1 MITGK
6 PIYYYNG
13 QQLNNERF
21 FKFKGEH
28 RVEGTLPNGERVVV
42 PSKDITTERPSVAE
56 YTKQELPTEIKA
68 EFGSETKETEEP
80 KVEESP
86 SEEPVEEVV
95 EEPTEEPTEESVE
108 EESEEISE
116 FEGQALLVED
126 SNGDLSELTYGSDNF
141 NKMVDENKLDLEAID
156 RMLNNEQKTHK
167 GFSFELA

>member
-1 MITGK
+1 MSTGK
-6 PIYYYNG
+6 PIYYYDG

-42 PSKDITTERPSVAE
+42 SAGDITTERPTVAE

-68 EFGSETKETEEP
+68 EFGVKTEEAEEP
-80 KVEESP
+80 KVEENLP
-86 SEEPVEEVV
+86 EEPTEEVV
-95 EEPTEEPTEESVE
+95 EEPAEEPTEEEV
-108 EESEEISE
+108 SE

-126 SNGDLSELTYGSDNF
+126 SNGDVSELTYGSDDF
-141 NKMVDENKLDLEAID
+141 HTVVDENKLDLEAID
-156 RMLNNEQKTHK
+156 RVLNNEQKTHK

>member
-1 MITGK
+1 MSTGK

-13 QQLNNERF
+13 QQLSHERF

-42 PSKDITTERPSVAE
+42 PAKDITTERPTTNTATHKEVAKPK
-56 YTKQELPTEIKA
+56 TKVKEEVKEQEPKA
-68 EFGSETKETEEP
+68 EEP
-80 KVEESP
+80 T
-86 SEEPVEEVV
+86 
-95 EEPTEEPTEESVE
+95 PTEEPTEEPVE
-108 EESEEISE
+108 EESEEVSE

-126 SNGDLSELTYGSDNF
+126 SNGDVTELTYGSDEF
-141 NKMVDENKLDLEAID
+141 NKVVDKHKLDLEAID

>member
-1 MITGK
+1 MSTGK

-28 RVEGTLPNGERVVV
+28 RVEGTLPNGELVVV
-42 PSKDITTERPSVAE
+42 PAKDITTERPTVAE

-68 EFGSETKETEEP
+68 EFGSETKEAEEP
-80 KVEESP
+80 KGEENP
-86 SEEPVEEVV
+86 SEEPVEE
-95 EEPTEEPTEESVE
+95 PTE
-108 EESEEISE
+108 EESEEVSE

-126 SNGDLSELTYGSDNF
+126 SSGDVSELTYGSDDF
-141 NKMVDENKLDLEAID
+141 HKVVDENKLDLEAID
-156 RMLNNEQKTHK
+156 RVLNNEQKTHK

>member
-1 MITGK
+1 MSTGK

-13 QQLNNERF
+13 QQLSNERF

-42 PSKDITTERPSVAE
+42 PAKDTTTERPTVAE

-68 EFGSETKETEEP
+68 EFGAKTEEAEEP
-80 KVEESP
+80 KVEENLP
-86 SEEPVEEVV
+86 EEPAEEVV
-95 EEPTEEPTEESVE
+95 EEPAEEPTEEEV
-108 EESEEISE
+108 SE

-126 SNGDLSELTYGSDNF
+126 SNGDVSELTYGSDDF
-141 NKMVDENKLDLEAID
+141 HTVVDENKLDLEAID
-156 RMLNNEQKTHK
+156 RVLNNEQKTHK

>member
-1 MITGK
+1 MISMSTGK

-42 PSKDITTERPSVAE
+42 PAKDITTERPTTNTATPKEVAKPE
-56 YTKQELPTEIKA
+56 AKA
-68 EFGSETKETEEP
+68 KEEVKEQEP
-80 KVEESP
+80 KVEEP
-86 SEEPVEEVV
+86 TPA
-95 EEPTEEPTEESVE
+95 EEPTEEPTEEEV
-108 EESEEISE
+108 SE
-116 FEGQALLVED
+116 FEGQVLLVED
-126 SNGDLSELTYGSDNF
+126 SNGDVSELTYGSDDF
-141 NKMVDENKLDLEAID
+141 NKVVDKHKLDLEAID